1 MKFNLKKVCA
11 ILLMM
16 LFCDFMLIGCNNASS
31 STISSTNELTKNSV
45 LISPYDDLIKQAA
58 DESGY
63 DWRLL
68 SAIAYA
74 ESRFQPNVKSRVGAV
89 GLMQIMPKTA
99 KHFGVELDE
108 AKDPQTNVDLAV
120 KVLKNIETTLRFGQT
135 EEEQKL
141 RIMLAGYNSGIGNL
155 IEARKIAAS
164 NGVNHNSWEQLK
176 NYGAV
181 NNSETRSFVEKVI
194 TKYNQYKQL
203 Y

>member
-1 MKFNLKKVCA
+1 
-11 ILLMM
+11 MM